1 MLHGEVFHPN
11 LKSFDMLMPIQ
22 IGVNM
27 AAKTVAGTLSLNL
40 AVETKS
46 YHSKINLELR
56 NIRINTSS
64 SARTCSVQQESPIDN
79 KVKVPVELKRC

>member
-1 MLHGEVFHPN
+1 
-11 LKSFDMLMPIQ
+11 MLMPIQ
-22 IGVNM
+22 LGVNM
-27 AAKTVAGTLSLNL
+27 VAKTVAGTLSLNL

-64 SARTCSVQQESPIDN
+64 IARTCSVQQESPIDN
-79 KVKVPVELKRC
+79 KVKIPVELKRC

>member
-1 MLHGEVFHPN
+1 
-11 LKSFDMLMPIQ
+11 MLMPIQ

-64 SARTCSVQQESPIDN
+64 IARTCSVQQESPIDN
-79 KVKVPVELKRC
+79 KVKIPVELKRC

>member
-1 MLHGEVFHPN
+1 
-11 LKSFDMLMPIQ
+11 MLMPIQ

-27 AAKTVAGTLSLNL
+27 AAKTVAGTLLTLNL

-79 KVKVPVELKRC
+79 KVKIPVELKRC

>member
-1 MLHGEVFHPN
+1 
-11 LKSFDMLMPIQ
+11 MLMPIQ

-27 AAKTVAGTLSLNL
+27 AAKTVAGTLLTLNL

-64 SARTCSVQQESPIDN
+64 SARTCSVPQESPIDN
-79 KVKVPVELKRC
+79 KVKIPVELKRC